1 MPRKKQLY
9 FSKCEIDGRCLS
21 LLLTE
26 NEVLQASKR
35 AELEENQKFL
45 AIDSMIGSCWPI
57 EKPPKCSLWNKLLG
71 RCDCK
76 E

>member
-1 MPRKKQLY
+1 MPKQKKLY
-9 FSKCEIDGRCLS
+9 FSRCEIDGRCVT

-26 NEVLQASKR
+26 KEIVNAAKRCELKENEKFLI
-35 AELEENQKFL
+35 EEN
-45 AIDSMIGSCWPI
+45 MIGSCWPV
-57 EKPPKCSLWNKLLG
+57 EKPPKCSIWNKLLG